1 MTFRSLYGIIILAVT
16 TVAKING
23 EVSEWFKEAVLKT
36 VCPQGRVGSNPTP
49 CAFFCLK
56 TDMQKKTKKF
66 LTNANEFDKIN
77 ELLIE
82 RTAKK
87 FERASKN
94 RLKKFLTN
102 EKFCDKINELIRV
115 GTAEILDN

>member
-1 MTFRSLYGIIILAVT
+1 MEKLLQ
-16 TVAKING
+16 KNL
-23 EVSEWFKEAVLKT
+23 KKVLDKSK
-36 VCPQGRVGSNPTP
+36 RV
-49 CAFFCLK
+49 
-56 TDMQKKTKKF
+56 
-66 LTNANEFDKIN
+66 DKMN

-94 RLKKFLTN
+94 KLKKFLTN

>member
-1 MTFRSLYGIIILAVT
+1 MTNRFASD
-16 TVAKING
+16 KIAELVMG
-23 EVSEWFKEAVLKT
+23 LKKLI
-36 VCPQGRVGSNPTP
+36 SKNK
-49 CAFFCLK
+49 L
-56 TDMQKKTKKF
+56 KKF
-66 LTNANEFDKIN
+66 LTKANKFDKIN

-102 EKFCDKINELIRV
+102 EKLCDKINEVIRV

>member
-1 MTFRSLYGIIILAVT
+1 MT
-16 TVAKING
+16 K
-23 EVSEWFKEAVLKT
+23 
-36 VCPQGRVGSNPTP
+36 
-49 CAFFCLK
+49 
-56 TDMQKKTKKF
+56 
-66 LTNANEFDKIN
+66 ANEFDKMN

-94 RLKKFLTN
+94 KLKKFLTN
-102 EKFCDKINELIRV
+102 EKFCDKIKELIRV